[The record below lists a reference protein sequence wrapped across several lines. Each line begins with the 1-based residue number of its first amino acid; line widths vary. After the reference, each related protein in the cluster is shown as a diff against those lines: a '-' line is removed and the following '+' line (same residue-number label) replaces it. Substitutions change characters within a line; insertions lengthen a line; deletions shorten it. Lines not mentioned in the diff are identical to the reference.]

1 MFFRTLTTLAVVS
14 LAVPAAAQDRTPE
27 EAMRIA
33 EESRMCG
40 DFRVLRAEWRRHGN
54 IGVLCEG
61 AAAVPPSGAPAGM
74 GQATNFVPLIGALG
88 PILGIGGGALVV
100 GALSGGSSTSDT
112 Q

>member
-1 MFFRTLTTLAVVS
+1 MFFRTLTTLAVVA
-14 LAVPAAAQDRTPE
+14 LAGTASAQDRTPE

-40 DFRVLRAEWRRHGN
+40 DFEILRAEWRRHGN

-61 AAAVPPSGAPAGM
+61 VVAAPPPAGM
-74 GQATNFVPLIGALG
+74 GEATNFVPLIGGLGALVG
-88 PILGIGGGALVV
+88 GVGGAVVV
-100 GALSGGSSTSDT
+100 GALVGGSSTSDT

>member
-1 MFFRTLTTLAVVS
+1 MFFRTLTTLAVMT
-14 LAVPAAAQDRTPE
+14 LAVPASAQDRTPE

-40 DFRVLRAEWRRHGN
+40 DFEVLRAEWRRHGN

-61 AAAVPPSGAPAGM
+61 IAAAPPPAAGM
-74 GQATNFVPLIGALG
+74 GEATNFVPLIGGLG
-88 PILGIGGGALVV
+88 TILGVGGGALVV
-100 GALSGGSSTSDT
+100 GALAGGSSTSDT

>member
-1 MFFRTLTTLAVVS
+1 MFFRTLTTLAVVV
-14 LAVPAAAQDRTPE
+14 LAMPAIAQPRTPQ

-40 DFRVLRAEWRRHGN
+40 DLKVLRAEWRRHGN

-61 AAAVPPSGAPAGM
+61 GAAAPADVGE
-74 GQATNFVPLIGALG
+74 ATNFVPLLG
-88 PILGIGGGALVV
+88 GLGGLVGIGGGAVVV
-100 GALSGGSSTSDT
+100 GVLVGGSSSSDT

>member
-1 MFFRTLTTLAVVS
+1 MFFRTLTTLAAMS
-14 LAVPAAAQDRTPE
+14 LAVPALAQPRTPE

-40 DFRVLRAEWRRHGN
+40 EYEILRAEWRRHGN

-61 AAAVPPSGAPAGM
+61 VVAAPPADV
-74 GQATNFVPLIGALG
+74 GQATNFVPLIGGLG
-88 PILGIGGGALVV
+88 GIVGVGGGAVFVGVLV
-100 GALSGGSSTSDT
+100 GGSSTSDT